1 MTGSTRRR
9 PPGSGKGCGFLAA
22 FAFLVVVALPVLFI
36 FSFGMSPCE
45 EGPCNPDGASDFTIA
60 AGVMLVLAILTGLG
74 TWRLVAWWRSRSA
87 ALHIGRETRE
97 E

>member
-9 PPGSGKGCGFLAA
+9 PSGSGKCCGFLAA

-45 EGPCNPDGASDFTIA
+45 EGPCNPDGASDYTVV
-60 AGVMLVLAILTGLG
+60 AGVMLVLAILTGMG
-74 TWRLVAWWRSRSA
+74 TWHLVAWWESGSA
-87 ALHIGRETRE
+87 ASHTGRETRE